1 MLEFLPIASASV
13 TGFVERVN
21 KVILN
26 PLILL
31 MFGVA
36 LCVFLYGVFQF
47 IANSESEE
55 GKAQGRQHIMWG
67 IIGMFIMMAAFAI
80 IRILVNTLGINYINT
95 SGQHEPT
102 VIQENLR
109 TQ

>member
-1 MLEFLPIASASV
+1 MQFLPIAFASV
-13 TGFVERVN
+13 TLFVQRVN
-21 KVILN
+21 KYILN

-47 IANSESEE
+47 IMNSQSEE
-55 GKAQGRQHIMWG
+55 GKAEGRQHIMWG

-80 IRILVNTLGINYINT
+80 IKILVNTLGINYINT

-102 VIQENLR
+102 VMPENF
-109 TQ
+109 QMQ